1 MNTCPTGHQ
10 SQAIKGSVLWLVATK
25 ARVPD
30 IVFLGDTNKLGRLGG
45 EYKDGAR
52 HALPPI
58 SRENYSW
65 HLGMCLIRSLPSG
78 QSYEDKL
85 IGHFRRKTRVAFSV
99 CCFLHCV
106 LRCGSQLRTVSLL
119 HNPHWPPDPSSRGIF
134 WVAAT
139 KLGHHTCT
147 KAPFQEI
154 IGARQKESVNIVPPC
169 PSGCSYEHML
179 IGLFRRKTGVCV
191 AVSVPGMALGECAL
205 GVVLLVKN
213 CLSICY
219 SMGPQMKALLAT

>member
-1 MNTCPTGHQ
+1 MSASSGVEASENPGVIASEKLVCYHSVEPVNTCPTGHQ

-25 ARVPD
+25 GRVPA

-45 EYKDGAR
+45 ECKDGAR

-99 CCFLHCV
+99 CCFYIV
-106 LRCGSQLRTVSLL
+106 SCGV
-119 HNPHWPPDPSSRGIF
+119 
-134 WVAAT
+134 
-139 KLGHHTCT
+139 
-147 KAPFQEI
+147 
-154 IGARQKESVNIVPPC
+154 GAS
-169 PSGCSYEHML
+169 
-179 IGLFRRKTGVCV
+179 
-191 AVSVPGMALGECAL
+191 
-205 GVVLLVKN
+205 
-213 CLSICY
+213 
-219 SMGPQMKALLAT
+219 